1 MLVSDPWRIF
11 VLKPVKLSQLAKNPM
26 SVCVRQPRQLHND
39 AKYGHQQGELN
50 FWMPL
55 TSKKITRLA
64 QKLSSFW
71 NHSLL
76 FLLGFEV
83 HVLCARTTL
92 WVESSPD
99 AGDFHPLSLE
109 PGQVASNLGKIQKS
123 GTKYGKNPEHA
134 PTKARFHGTSVRH
147 YVPAN
152 QTDSTRVSLD
162 FRVGL
167 GRFYDPDWRAL
178 AKDGKN
184 LIGDGNYRRVKF
196 HVPGYSEV
204 V

>member
-1 MLVSDPWRIF
+1 MLVSDPWRIY
-11 VLKPVKLSQLAKNPM
+11 VLKLVKLSQLAKNPT
-26 SVCVRQPRQLHND
+26 SVYVRQPRQLHND

-123 GTKYGKNPEHA
+123 GTKYDKILNMRP
-134 PTKARFHGTSVRH
+134 PR
-147 YVPAN
+147 
-152 QTDSTRVSLD
+152 
-162 FRVGL
+162 
-167 GRFYDPDWRAL
+167 
-178 AKDGKN
+178 
-184 LIGDGNYRRVKF
+184 
-196 HVPGYSEV
+196 PGSMEPL
-204 V
+204 